1 MKKLGA
7 GCAVFGVF
15 LIIAVGCGSSE
26 SSSSG
31 WEAVSTVPGI
41 EIGMSQAEVIAVLGS
56 DFEVIPRRSDNETA
70 LVYYPRQSNEIVIW
84 LTDDKVTSTMTK

>member
-1 MKKLGA
+1 
-7 GCAVFGVF
+7 
-15 LIIAVGCGSSE
+15 
-26 SSSSG
+26 
-31 WEAVSTVPGI
+31 
-41 EIGMSQAEVIAVLGS
+41 MSQAEVIAVLGS